1 VTLTHILIFICIGI
15 LVRFARQGR
24 AWLLLSISALAVF
37 WLQPALPVR
46 FLDFWLPAVTLTLAG
61 LSWLVTSTPEVRT
74 LKENWIAV
82 GVLGGVVLLAGLTR
96 FLPEPLLTA
105 SRPPQLGVVAAG
117 LVLAAAAA
125 LLLWLAR
132 RKTGDSLA
140 AGLPGGLI
148 VVLLGLFL
156 LIKIPAA
163 AAWTSAGLRLAV
175 GQSAALASAVDLR
188 WLGFSYLAFRLIHTA
203 RDRQSGRLPAVS
215 LREYVTYAIF
225 FPALTAGPIDRLERF
240 IKDLRR
246 PCSPNAPDLAAAG
259 QRLAVGLFKKFVVAD
274 ALALIALNGTNA
286 SQVHSTG
293 WMWVLVYAYAFQIFF
308 DFSGYT
314 DIAIGLG
321 ILMGIKLPENFNA
334 PYLKPNLTQFWN
346 NWHMT
351 LTQWF
356 RAYFFNPVT
365 RWLRSP
371 GLNPAARGWL
381 RRPLSI
387 PLVILT
393 TQLSTMVLIG
403 LWHGVTWNFVA
414 WGAWHGLGM
423 FFQNRY
429 SEAARSRLPVLE
441 GWRAS
446 AVNGLG
452 VLLTFHFV
460 ALGWVW
466 FALPTPALSWSVLG
480 KLFGG

>member
-1 VTLTHILIFICIGI
+1 VTLTHILIFIFIGI

-24 AWLLLSISALAVF
+24 AWLLLGISALAVF
-37 WLQPALPVR
+37 WLQPAVPVR
-46 FLDFWLPAVTLTLAG
+46 YLDFWLPAATLALAG
-61 LSWLVTSTPEVRT
+61 LSWLVTSTAEARS

-82 GVLGGVVLLAGLTR
+82 GVLGGVALLAGLTR

-105 SRPPQLGVVAAG
+105 SRPPQFGTVAVG
-117 LVLAAAAA
+117 LVLVAAAA
-125 LLLWLAR
+125 LLLWLA
-132 RKTGDSLA
+132 KGKAGGSFGA
-140 AGLPGGLI
+140 ALPGGLI
-148 VVLLGLFL
+148 LVLLGLFL
-156 LIKIPAA
+156 VIKIPML

-240 IKDLRR
+240 IKDLRQ
-246 PCSPNAPDLAAAG
+246 PCAPNAPDLAAAG
-259 QRLAVGLFKKFVVAD
+259 QRLGMGLFKKFVVAD
-274 ALALIALNGTNA
+274 ALALIALNATNA
-286 SQVHSTG
+286 AQVQSTG

-321 ILMGIKLPENFNA
+321 ILVGIRLPENFKA

-346 NWHMT
+346 NWHMS

-356 RAYFFNPVT
+356 RAYFFNPLT

-371 GLNPAARGWL
+371 GPH
-381 RRPLSI
+381 RPLSI
-387 PLVILT
+387 PLVVLT
-393 TQLSTMVLIG
+393 TQLSTMLLIG

-429 SEAARSRLPVLE
+429 SEAARSRLPALE

-446 AVNGLG
+446 ALNGLG

-466 FALPTPALSWSVLG
+466 FALPTPALSWSVLV